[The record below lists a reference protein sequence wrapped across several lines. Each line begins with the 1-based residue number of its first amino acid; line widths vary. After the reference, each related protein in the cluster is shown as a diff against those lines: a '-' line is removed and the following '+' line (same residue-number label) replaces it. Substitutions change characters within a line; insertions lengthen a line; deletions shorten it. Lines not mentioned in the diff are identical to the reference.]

1 MRRSLLW
8 LTGAALVVAAGIV
21 AAVTPDAD
29 AQHGPFLI
37 GGTAGQEDTSRN
49 LMIRIDDA
57 VFADRVT
64 AEDDDWQ
71 AEGNWFVVSLSAAAR
86 ETEVDTSLRLVKL
99 VVDGREFVASERPPT
114 SFIGTDLRI
123 GIETSGMVA
132 FELPSDITS
141 GDADL
146 RLSLPYSTPH
156 LDDVIVV
163 PIDLSEAPREH
174 MIDIVGPSI
183 GEKP

>member
-1 MRRSLLW
+1 MRRSLPW

-21 AAVTPDAD
+21 AAATPDAD

-37 GGTAGQEDTSRN
+37 EGTAGQEDTARN
-49 LMIRIDDA
+49 LMIRIDEA
-57 VFADRVT
+57 AFADRVT
-64 AEDDDWQ
+64 AEDGDWQ
-71 AEGNWFVVSLSAAAR
+71 AAGNWFVVSLSAAAR

-99 VVDGREFVASERPPT
+99 VVDGREFIASERPPT
-114 SFIGTDLRI
+114 SFIGADLRI

-141 GDADL
+141 GGAEL

-163 PIDLSEAPREH
+163 PIDLSEAPREDT
-174 MIDIVGPSI
+174 IDIVGPSI